1 MYKTKIHFDF
11 TCQKSGRGS
20 AVLRGLLLARNKF
33 PKAMNFVECDADES
47 HRVEDVLRVL
57 KVGQKND
64 FVIGSR
70 YLRDSQILGWPFSR
84 RVFSRGLNIVIP
96 KLLQLEIRDITNGLR
111 SYSVKATDILL
122 SHQFM
127 NSGFIMLSEIAL
139 LLGDRRI
146 VPYELPSIFVNR
158 RLGNST
164 VTKVEIVDSLTGLL
178 NLFIKYRLSWR
189 LK

>member
-1 MYKTKIHFDF
+1 
-11 TCQKSGRGS
+11 
-20 AVLRGLLLARNKF
+20 
-33 PKAMNFVECDADES
+33 
-47 HRVEDVLRVL
+47 
-57 KVGQKND
+57 
-64 FVIGSR
+64 
-70 YLRDSQILGWPFSR
+70 
-84 RVFSRGLNIVIP
+84 
-96 KLLQLEIRDITNGLR
+96 
-111 SYSVKATDILL
+111 
-122 SHQFM
+122 
-127 NSGFIMLSEIAL
+127 MLSEIAL